1 MRDSPLWSRPTLFFR
16 FRFFLTRIVIQGRR
30 NTIQPTSER
39 KRSMTPATINAIQTL
54 LKADAT
60 VGEEQAANIL
70 RCCKQT
76 TVRRRLITAREAMAV
91 LAVSRPTLRFYVK
104 QGYLQQINFSSRK
117 ARFDADEV
125 QRFANNGSSTGTNC
139 SPRKNNLGCKSA
151 ACATSERQ
159 DG

>member
-1 MRDSPLWSRPTLFFR
+1 
-16 FRFFLTRIVIQGRR
+16 
-30 NTIQPTSER
+30 
-39 KRSMTPATINAIQTL
+39 MTPATINAIQTL

-60 VGEEQAANIL
+60 VDEEQAANIL

-76 TVRRRLITAREAMAV
+76 NVRRRLINAREAMAI

-139 SPRKNNLGCKSA
+139 APRKNNLGCKSA
-151 ACATSERQ
+151 TCATSERQ